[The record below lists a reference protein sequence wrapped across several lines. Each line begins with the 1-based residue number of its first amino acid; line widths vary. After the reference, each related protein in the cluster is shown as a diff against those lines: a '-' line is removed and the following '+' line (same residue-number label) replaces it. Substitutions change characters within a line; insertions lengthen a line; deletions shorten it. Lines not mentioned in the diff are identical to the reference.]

1 MNLLS
6 QLNSL
11 MSPSVTSIATIVGN
25 KGGDVWVGQTL
36 SGGTVLLF
44 DTDSRATGTKVYY
57 DALTGRITGNAPN
70 VDFQQFGV

>member
-11 MSPSVTSIATIVGN
+11 MSPNVTSIATIVGG

-36 SGGTVLLF
+36 GGGTVLLSG
-44 DTDSRATGTKVYY
+44 TDNYSTGAKVYY

>member
-11 MSPSVTSIATIVGN
+11 MSPNVTSIATITGY

-36 SGGTVLLF
+36 GGGVVLLSSH
-44 DTDSRATGTKVYY
+44 DNYATGTKVYY
-57 DALTGRITGNAPN
+57 DALTGRVTGNAPN
-70 VDFQQFGV
+70 VDFHQFGV

>member
-1 MNLLS
+1 MGLLA
-6 QLNSL
+6 QLNDL
-11 MSPSVTSIATIVGN
+11 LTPNATSIATIVGN

-36 SGGTVLLF
+36 GGGTVLLSG
-44 DTDSRATGTKVYY
+44 TDNYSTGIKVYY